1 MQENKGIQDALDMF
15 INHHVFHHAGSTSG
29 WNVPFLHI
37 NSLEWFKYDAIMLV
51 CVIALLLGTALAVRR
66 NFARVPTGLAAIA
79 EIYVLFIRDQIVYA
93 NIGEKYGRPLLSFF
107 CTLFCF
113 ILFGNM
119 LGLIPVFSTVTGNIS
134 VTSALALIFM
144 VVCLYTTIKVRGIGG
159 LVRAFIPHG
168 MPAWLTPFISIIE
181 VISFFS
187 RVFALAIRLF
197 CNMLAGHIVIY
208 SLLGLTVLFGWVA
221 FPAVFVSVL
230 MYLFEV
236 FVAFLQAYI
245 FTLLVAI
252 FINMMVNVEH

>member
-1 MQENKGIQDALDMF
+1 MF
-15 INHHVFHHAGSTSG
+15 VDHHVFHHAGSASG
-29 WNVPFLHI
+29 WNVPFLHL
-37 NSLEWFKYDAIMLV
+37 NGLEWFKYDAVMLI
-51 CVIALLLGTALAVRR
+51 CVVLLLMTTALAVRR
-66 NFARVPTGLAAIA
+66 HFARVPTGLAAFA
-79 EIYVLFIRDQIVYA
+79 EIYVLFIRDHIVYA

-113 ILFGNM
+113 ILFGNI

-144 VVCLYTTIKVRGIGG
+144 AVCLYTVVRARGIHG
-159 LVRAFIPHG
+159 LVHAFIPQG
-168 MPAWLTPFISIIE
+168 MPAWLTPLISVIE

-187 RVFALAIRLF
+187 RIFALAIRLF

-221 FPAVFVSVL
+221 FPAVFVSVF

-252 FINMMVNVEH
+252 FINMMVNVDH

>member
-1 MQENKGIQDALDMF
+1 MQANNGIQDALDMF
-15 INHHVFHHAGSTSG
+15 INHHVFHHAGAASG
-29 WNVPFLHI
+29 WNVPFLRI
-37 NSLEWFKYDAIMLV
+37 NGLEWFKYDAIMLF
-51 CVIALLLGTALAVRR
+51 CVVALLLSTALAVRR
-66 NFARVPTGLAAIA
+66 NFARIPTGLAAVA
-79 EIYVLFIRDQIVYA
+79 EIYVLFIRNHIVYA

-119 LGLIPVFSTVTGNIS
+119 LGLIPIFSTVTGNVS

-144 VVCLYTTIKVRGIGG
+144 FASLYATIKAHGVGG
-159 LVRAFIPHG
+159 LVKAFVPQG
-168 MPAWLTPFISIIE
+168 MPAWLTPFMSVIE

-187 RVFALAIRLF
+187 RIFALAIRLF

-208 SLLGLTVLFGWVA
+208 SLLGLTLIFGWAA
-221 FPAVFVSVL
+221 FPAVFVSVF